1 MFHIASKV
9 LFFLSQPSNLAVFLI
24 AAGLV
29 IHRFRP
35 SAARWLIAG
44 GFGWI
49 AIAGFLPLGN
59 ALILPLEE
67 RFGKH
72 QPVLPAAGSVTGI
85 IVLGGFE
92 DGWVTSGRGGLAVNE
107 AAERLTE
114 AVRIARLLPNT
125 KIVFAGGV
133 GELFGGLDAGTAV
146 RQYFLD
152 AGIPPE
158 RIIIENASRD
168 TYENAIFTRRM
179 LNPTPQD
186 HWLLVTS
193 AYHMPRS
200 VGVFRQA
207 GFNINPFPVDFR
219 TRDVGDLLRPPGSV
233 AAGLQRADLAVKE
246 WIGLIAYRIA
256 GRSSAL
262 FPAP

>member
-1 MFHIASKV
+1 MFHVASKV
-9 LFFLSQPSNLAVFLI
+9 LFFLAQPSNLAVFLL
-24 AAGLV
+24 AAGL
-29 IHRFRP
+29 ILYRSR
-35 SAARWLIAG
+35 SSTARWLIAG
-44 GFGWI
+44 GLGWI
-49 AIAGFLPLGN
+49 MLAGFLPLGN

-67 RFGKH
+67 RFDKH
-72 QPVLPAAGSVTGI
+72 QPALPENSVTGI

-114 AVRIARLLPNT
+114 TIRIARLLSDA
-125 KIVFAGGV
+125 KIVFTGGV
-133 GELFGGLDAGTAV
+133 GDLFGGAEAGAAI
-146 RQYFLD
+146 RKYFVD
-152 AGIPPE
+152 VGISPE

-168 TYENAIFTRRM
+168 TYENAVFTRRI

-186 HWLLVTS
+186 RWLLVTS

-200 VGVFRQA
+200 IGAFRQA
-207 GFNINPFPVDFR
+207 GFNVIPFTVDFR
-219 TRDVGDLLRPPGSV
+219 TRDAGDLLRFPGSV
-233 AAGLQRADLAVKE
+233 AAGLQRAELAVKE
-246 WIGLIAYRIA
+246 WIGLIAYRVA

>member
-1 MFHIASKV
+1 MFHVASKV
-9 LFFLSQPSNLAVFLI
+9 LFFLSQPSNLAVFLL

-29 IHRFRP
+29 IYRSRP
-35 SAARWLIAG
+35 LAARWLIAG
-44 GFGWI
+44 GLGWI
-49 AIAGFLPLGN
+49 VIAGFLPLGN

-67 RFGKH
+67 RFGTH
-72 QPVLPAAGSVTGI
+72 QPALPAGSVTGI

-114 AVRIARLLPNT
+114 TVRIARLLPNT
-125 KIVFAGGV
+125 KIIFAGGV
-133 GELFGGLDAGTAV
+133 GALFGGPDAGFAV
-146 RQYFLD
+146 RRYFVD
-152 AGIPPE
+152 VGISPE

-168 TYENAIFTRRM
+168 TYENAVFTHRM

-200 VGVFRQA
+200 VGAFQQA
-207 GFNINPFPVDFR
+207 GFNAIPFPVDFR
-219 TRDVGDLLRPPGSV
+219 TRDAGDLLRPPGSV

-246 WIGLIAYRIA
+246 WIGLVAYRITR
-256 GRSSAL
+256 RSSAL